1 MAKIYLLDKS
11 VAELIAAG
19 EVVERPASVVKEL
32 LENSIDAGATAV
44 TVEIKNGGITYIRIT
59 DNGCGIV
66 REDVPTAFL
75 RHATSK
81 VRSADDLDS
90 IGTLGFRGEALT
102 SICSVSRMEIITH
115 TADEISG
122 TRLCLEGGEIIE
134 IEDAGSPV
142 GTTLVV
148 RDLFYNTPARMK
160 FLKKDSSEATTI
172 AQVIDRIAL
181 SHPEISIKFIK
192 DGLEQLHTP
201 GDNKLFSSIYSVFG
215 REFSAGLIPIDYTT
229 GSIKVKG
236 FTCKPLSARP
246 NRNMQVFYINGR
258 FVKTRTCVAAV
269 EQAYKDRIAVGK
281 FPSCVIMIEMPFEMV
296 DVNVHPAKI
305 EVRFSDEK
313 IIFEAVYYAVKNAFL
328 SGDEAPKMASLSSNS
343 VKAVSI
349 HNNPFVRANDEI
361 KPIEQT
367 KIENTPFKLNLSRE
381 NIDIVRDN
389 GIPIVNDYDISKDV
403 SPIPQIKVSEY
414 VVSPPQITKPE
425 TAVLEIEH
433 ETFSQIDHQI
443 SPKSTNKSE
452 IVPKIVGEVFGTY
465 ILVENGDELL
475 YIDKHAAQERII
487 YDELKSSAGETE
499 GQMLL
504 SAVSVTLSKDEY
516 VAIFDNIEILE
527 KAGFIIE
534 DFGGGTVLVRQIPLV
549 LSGENVES
557 IVMEIAGYLFEQKR
571 EVLPQKLDWVYHSV
585 ACRAAIKAGDKSSD
599 IELEMIVKNLPQ
611 IRYCPHG
618 RPVLISME
626 RKKLEKEFGRA

>member
-1 MAKIYLLDKS
+1 MPKINLLDKS

-44 TVEIKNGGITYIRIT
+44 TVEIKNGGIKYIRIT
-59 DNGCGIV
+59 DNGCGIA
-66 REDVPTAFL
+66 RDDVPTAFL

-90 IGTLGFRGEALT
+90 IGTLGFRGEALA
-102 SICSVSRMEIITH
+102 SICATSKTEIITH
-115 TADEISG
+115 TADEILG
-122 TRLCLEGGEIIE
+122 TRMCLEGGEIQE
-134 IEDAGSPV
+134 IDDSGSPI
-142 GTTLVV
+142 GTTIVV

-172 AQVIDRIAL
+172 AQIIDRIAL

-192 DGLEQLHTP
+192 DGIEQLHTP

-215 REFSAGLIPIDYTT
+215 REFSSGLIPVDYTV

-236 FTCKPLSARP
+236 FTSKPLSARP

-258 FVKTRTCVAAV
+258 YVKTRTCAVAV
-269 EQAYKDRIAVGK
+269 EQSYKDRIAVGK
-281 FPSCVIMIEMPFEMV
+281 FPCCVLEITMPFEMV

-313 IIFEAVYYAVKNAFL
+313 IIFDAVYYAVKNAL
-328 SGDEAPKMASLSSNS
+328 LNGDETPKMGGFNSNT
-343 VKAVSI
+343 VKAVNLN
-349 HNNPFVRANDEI
+349 NNPFVRVKDEI
-361 KPIEQT
+361 YPIEQI
-367 KIENTPFKLNLSRE
+367 KMGNNSYMVNLGRENTDMVCDGGINKDTAFEPKITSNDKYKIIAN
-381 NIDIVRDN
+381 NIVQNSANKYFDN
-389 GIPIVNDYDISKDV
+389 IETEPIIKQTEHINTKDNDND
-403 SPIPQIKVSEY
+403 
-414 VVSPPQITKPE
+414 
-425 TAVLEIEH
+425 A
-433 ETFSQIDHQI
+433 
-443 SPKSTNKSE
+443 
-452 IVPKIVGEVFGTY
+452 VPKIIGEAFGTY
-465 ILVENGDELL
+465 IIVEVGDELL

-487 YDELKSSAGETE
+487 YDELKSNIGELE
-499 GQMLL
+499 GQLLL
-504 SAVSVTLSKDEY
+504 SAISVTLSRDEY
-516 VAIFDNIEILE
+516 TAIFENIEILE
-527 KAGFIIE
+527 KAGFVVE
-534 DFGGGTVLVRQIPLV
+534 DFGGGTVLVRQIPLI
-549 LSGENVES
+549 LSGENVEA

-571 EVLPQKLDWVYHSV
+571 EILPKKLDWIYHSV
-585 ACRAAIKAGDKSSD
+585 ACRAAIKAGDKSSVN
-599 IELEMIVKNLPQ
+599 ELQMIVNNLPQ

>member
-1 MAKIYLLDKS
+1 MARIYLLEKS

-44 TVEIKNGGITYIRIT
+44 TVEIKNGGIIYIRIT
-59 DNGCGIV
+59 DNGCGIA

-81 VRSADDLDS
+81 VKNADDLDS
-90 IGTLGFRGEALT
+90 IGTVGFRGEALA
-102 SICSVSRMEIITH
+102 SICAVSRMEIITH

-122 TRLCLEGGEIIE
+122 TRMCLEGGEIID

-172 AQVIDRIAL
+172 SQMIDRVAL
-181 SHPEISIKFIK
+181 SHPEVSIKFIK

-215 REFSAGLIPIDYTT
+215 REFSAGLIPVDYTT
-229 GSIKVKG
+229 NPIMVKG
-236 FTCKPLSARP
+236 FICKPLSARP

-281 FPSCVIMIEMPFEMV
+281 FPSCVIMIEMPFGMV

-313 IIFEAVYYAVKNAFL
+313 IIFDAVYYAVKNAL
-328 SGDEAPKMASLSSNS
+328 QSGDEAPKIANFSSNT

-349 HNNPFVRANDEI
+349 QNNPFIRAKDEI
-361 KPIEQT
+361 IPTAQT
-367 KIENTPFKLNLSRE
+367 KINATPFILNLNRA
-381 NIDIVRDN
+381 NIDCVDVVRDN
-389 GIPIVNDYDISKDV
+389 GFSRN
-403 SPIPQIKVSEY
+403 
-414 VVSPPQITKPE
+414 VVPPLHEEAAENVVKPPQILIPE
-425 TAVLEIEH
+425 VE
-433 ETFSQIDHQI
+433 Q
-443 SPKSTNKSE
+443 KVE
-452 IVPKIVGEVFGTY
+452 IVAQPQMDSQMITKTESVPRIVGEVFGTY
-465 ILVENGDELL
+465 IIVENGDELY

-487 YDELKSSAGETE
+487 YDELISSAGEIE

-516 VAIFDNIEILE
+516 TVLFDNIDLLI
-527 KAGFIIE
+527 KAGFAIE
-534 DFGGGTVLVRQIPLV
+534 DFGGGTVLVRQIPLI

-557 IVMEIAGYLFEQKR
+557 LIMEIAGAFFEQKR
-571 EVLPQKLDWVYHSV
+571 EVLPQKLDWLYHSV
-585 ACRAAIKAGDKSSD
+585 ACRAAIKAGDKSAD
-599 IELEMIVKNLPQ
+599 AELEMIVKNLPQ

-626 RKKLEKEFGRA
+626 RKKLEKEFGRV